1 MMGLGLIIP
10 TSPSFFHG
18 FVNYDVLSPALCG
31 FLKEPYNSEHVLLP
45 SGYVKIAIENG
56 HRNLI
61 YPLEMMIFHVFFVC
75 LPEGTLE
82 TRPPAYEDTE
92 LPLHQ
97 QTLHL
102 LAMSWNP
109 SFSSHSSHLVHEI

>member
-18 FVNYDVLSPALCG
+18 FVNHDVLSPALCG

-61 YPLEMMIFHVFFVC
+61 YPLEMMIFHGFLYVYQRVHWKQDLLLTKTRNCRFTSKRFTFSRC
-75 LPEGTLE
+75 RGTPHFRVIRV
-82 TRPPAYEDTE
+82 T
-92 LPLHQ
+92 
-97 QTLHL
+97 
-102 LAMSWNP
+102 
-109 SFSSHSSHLVHEI
+109 

>member
-18 FVNYDVLSPALCG
+18 FVNYDVLPLCRRHYVIKSCVILFNKIAYRG

-56 HRNLI
+56 HRN
-61 YPLEMMIFHVFFVC
+61 
-75 LPEGTLE
+75 
-82 TRPPAYEDTE
+82 
-92 LPLHQ
+92 
-97 QTLHL
+97 
-102 LAMSWNP
+102 S
-109 SFSSHSSHLVHEI
+109 